1 MGVMGLR
8 TGKYGA
14 MLALLVFAFTA
25 DLFGEPY
32 TPAVGSPERV
42 AIANAVRAS
51 VARLGGQFEEDA
63 RRGEKFVIA
72 VLKVEGQY
80 AFFEGGGQ
88 EKNGEMTYGPV
99 DIVAFLERDGL
110 TWRVL
115 NLQARGDVPDESEVA
130 QLRASLPPDYPLYIA
145 NKFWRD
151 ILLGNRQ

>member
-1 MGVMGLR
+1 MPLLSGTIRATIIFLFFMGCINS
-8 TGKYGA
+8 
-14 MLALLVFAFTA
+14 FA
-25 DLFGEPY
+25 EPY

-63 RRGEKFVIA
+63 RRGAKFVIA
-72 VLKVEGQY
+72 VLKIDGPY

-88 EKNGEMTYGPV
+88 EVNGEMTYGPI
-99 DIVAFLERDGL
+99 DIVAFLAKGNSG
-110 TWRVL
+110 WRVL

-130 QLRASLPPDYPLYIA
+130 QLRASLPPNFPLNIV

-151 ILLGNRQ
+151 LLLGVHHSN